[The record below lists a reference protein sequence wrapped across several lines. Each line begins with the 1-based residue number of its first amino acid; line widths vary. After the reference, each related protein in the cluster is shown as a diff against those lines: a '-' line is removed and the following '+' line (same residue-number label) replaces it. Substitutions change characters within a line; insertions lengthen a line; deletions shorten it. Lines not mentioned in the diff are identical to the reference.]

1 MNDIESRFRR
11 YIFPVASYSLIS
23 VAMDEGEADSGIEVN
38 AGVGGA
44 DRPVDVAVRRSTRG
58 KNRDAASTTDST
70 SASNGP
76 RLDDAAGENDA
87 NDDAGATV
95 AVKSGVEE
103 DPGAVFIRVF
113 IHDQNLQRCY
123 KFHLDEVVFN
133 AKKKASKADV
143 DITKNC
149 NLLRHLNH
157 YPLFESR
164 CCPRW

>member
-1 MNDIESRFRR
+1 
-11 YIFPVASYSLIS
+11 
-23 VAMDEGEADSGIEVN
+23 MDEGEADSGIEIN

-44 DRPVDVAVRRSTRG
+44 YVGDRRSTRE
-58 KNRDAASTTDST
+58 KNRNAAAATTTDPA

-76 RLDDAAGENDA
+76 RMDDAAAANDAA
-87 NDDAGATV
+87 NDDDSAVTTV

-133 AKKKASKADV
+133 AKKKAS
-143 DITKNC
+143 
-149 NLLRHLNH
+149 
-157 YPLFESR
+157 
-164 CCPRW
+164 